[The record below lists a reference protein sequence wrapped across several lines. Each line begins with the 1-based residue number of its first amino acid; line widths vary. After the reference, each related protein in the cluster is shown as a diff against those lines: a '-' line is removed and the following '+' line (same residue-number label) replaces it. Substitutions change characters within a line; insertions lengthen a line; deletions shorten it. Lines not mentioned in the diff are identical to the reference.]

1 MKNINT
7 KKMIVSIAGLLLV
20 APFFAVALIVGAR
33 AVSLSQGTQD
43 DLLLVALALGG
54 AAASIV
60 NGMGR
65 STTKEKHAGSHR
77 VEETGEAHARGAS
90 MIHLGY

>member
-1 MKNINT
+1 MKSIT
-7 KKMIVSIAGLLLV
+7 AKMIASLIGILLV
-20 APFFAVALIVGAR
+20 APFFVVALILGAR
-33 AVSLSQGTQD
+33 AVALSQGAPD

-54 AAASIV
+54 AAASII

-65 STTKEKHAGSHR
+65 HTKSARPASGNHLAVSKSNR
-77 VEETGEAHARGAS
+77 TRGAS

>member
-1 MKNINT
+1 MKIVT
-7 KKMIVSIAGLLLV
+7 TKMIVSLAGLLLV

-33 AVSLSQGTQD
+33 AVALSQGAQD

-65 STTKEKHAGSHR
+65 RAMEEKHATGKR
-77 VEETGEAHARGAS
+77 VEVTNNARTRGAS

>member
-1 MKNINT
+1 MKAIT
-7 KKMIVSIAGLLLV
+7 AKMLISFIGLLLV

-33 AVSLSQGTQD
+33 AVALSHGSQD

-54 AAASIV
+54 AAASIF
-60 NGMGR
+60 NGMGHR
-65 STTKEKHAGSHR
+65 TVKERKAAGEVGVR
-77 VEETGEAHARGAS
+77 ERANARRAS

>member
-1 MKNINT
+1 MKPIAT
-7 KKMIVSIAGLLLV
+7 KMIVSLIGILLV
-20 APFFAVALIVGAR
+20 APFFIVALIVGAR
-33 AVSLSQGTQD
+33 AVALSQGAQD

-65 STTKEKHAGSHR
+65 RSEIDKQAAGNQ
-77 VEETGEAHARGAS
+77 VEVTSNARTHGGS